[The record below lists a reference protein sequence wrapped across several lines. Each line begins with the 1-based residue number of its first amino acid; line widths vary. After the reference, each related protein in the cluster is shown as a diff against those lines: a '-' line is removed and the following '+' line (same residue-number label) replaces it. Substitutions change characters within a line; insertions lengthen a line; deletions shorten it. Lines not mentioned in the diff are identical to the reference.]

1 MDLALKGRRALV
13 TAASSGIGKACAAA
27 LVREGG
33 DVFICARTADALAKA
48 GREIGAKG
56 WLAADVSSGT
66 ETERLVKG
74 ATDELGGLD
83 ILVTNA
89 PDPRPGGFEDTPDTS
104 FEEAHGAT
112 LLSVVRLI
120 RLTRPLLIESPA
132 ARIVN
137 VSSTA
142 AHEWLPGRLFS
153 ATYRAA
159 LAAFAKH
166 LSVELAPHD
175 VTVNTIAPGNILT
188 PAWDEESARRAAE
201 SVPLRRLGNAEEVGA
216 LCAYLCSSQA
226 AYITG
231 QTLVIDGGM
240 GRTIR

>member
-27 LVREGG
+27 LVREGAH
-33 DVFICARTADALAKA
+33 VFICARTADALATA

-56 WLAADVSSGT
+56 WLATEVTSGT
-66 ETERLVKG
+66 EIERLVEG
-74 ATDELGGLD
+74 ARNELSGLD

-89 PDPRPGGFEDTPDTS
+89 PDPRPGGFGDTPDAS
-104 FEEAHGAT
+104 FDGEHEAV

-137 VSSTA
+137 ISSTA
-142 AHEWLPGRLFS
+142 AHELLPGRLFS
-153 ATYRAA
+153 ATYRGA

-166 LSVELAPHD
+166 LSVELAPYD
-175 VTVNTIAPGNILT
+175 VTVNNIAPGNTLT
-188 PAWDEESARRAAE
+188 SAWDEDSARRAAE
-201 SVPLRRLGNAEEVGA
+201 SVPLRRLGNADEVGA

-240 GRTIR
+240 SRTIW